1 MARTYLPHRVRS
13 VTSQA
18 ASHSASTIATGVG
31 IPPRLPTARVVIL
44 RSHPPI
50 GYRAA
55 AVGIDALGAAGD
67 KPGAERGEE
76 GADPADEDQ
85 KGIEQANQHAAEQSA
100 AHRGL
105 PRQMPGFQGDEGEGG
120 AEIERDAHR
129 QINRPGR

>member
-1 MARTYLPHRVRS
+1 M
-13 VTSQA
+13 
-18 ASHSASTIATGVG
+18 
-31 IPPRLPTARVVIL
+31 IL

-129 QINRPGR
+129 QINRPGADDQGHRHRHNQQDRAALQQVGPVIHG